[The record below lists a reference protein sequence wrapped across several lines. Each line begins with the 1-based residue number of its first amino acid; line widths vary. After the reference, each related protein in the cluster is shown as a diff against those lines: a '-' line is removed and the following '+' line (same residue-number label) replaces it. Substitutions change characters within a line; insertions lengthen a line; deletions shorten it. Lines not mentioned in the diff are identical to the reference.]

1 MNILTDTL
9 PNCVNIGGKLFPI
22 NTDFRV
28 GIHFEQLMLDE
39 GISAET
45 KFMEAK
51 QLYFGETLLP
61 PKFDEEITDKILWF
75 YRCGKDEKKKAQTT
89 HERVYDF
96 DYDSKW
102 IFAAFKEQYQI
113 QIDENLKMHWWTFR
127 ALFDALSDDTE
138 FVKIMGYRAIKISD
152 KIMKRLHK
160 LPMSKAEEKRINDI
174 EDALINRKNLENVL

>member
-28 GIHFEQLMLDE
+28 GIHFEQLMLDD

-45 KFMEAK
+45 KFVE
-51 QLYFGETLLP
+51 L
-61 PKFDEEITDKILWF
+61 DEEITDKILWF

-89 HERVYDF
+89 YERVYDF

-152 KIMKRLHK
+152 KMSASQKRFYQKMKRLHK